1 MQERLAS
8 QGVGSV
14 FQVADLVDE
23 LCGAIPYDNHPVD
36 IVYPNR
42 PTRERVARDDGAQ
55 GWRVDRLRDPPSVP
69 LAERLQHLADRADP
83 GDLVHGVRQQILKGE
98 ALADQAP
105 TRPATKRR
113 PRL

>member
-1 MQERLAS
+1 M
-8 QGVGSV
+8 
-14 FQVADLVDE
+14 
-23 LCGAIPYDNHPVD
+23 
-36 IVYPNR
+36 
-42 PTRERVARDDGAQ
+42 
-55 GWRVDRLRDPPSVP
+55 
-69 LAERLQHLADRADP
+69 ADRADP